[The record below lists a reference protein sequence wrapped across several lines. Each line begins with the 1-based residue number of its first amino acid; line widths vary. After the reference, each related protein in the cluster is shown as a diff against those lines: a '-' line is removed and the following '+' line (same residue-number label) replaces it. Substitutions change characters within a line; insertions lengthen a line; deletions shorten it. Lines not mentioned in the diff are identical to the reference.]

1 MWGKMDTLMDDCI
14 SLWIPMYNVIRH
26 RLQTPNGG
34 EKNRIGNKPM
44 FNVQMPLSNPYSNG
58 INLKMKAHFENESK
72 F

>member
-34 EKNRIGNKPM
+34 ISQRNLWKYKIGNKPM
-44 FNVQMPLSNPYSNG
+44 FNVQMQTG
-58 INLKMKAHFENESK
+58 
-72 F
+72 